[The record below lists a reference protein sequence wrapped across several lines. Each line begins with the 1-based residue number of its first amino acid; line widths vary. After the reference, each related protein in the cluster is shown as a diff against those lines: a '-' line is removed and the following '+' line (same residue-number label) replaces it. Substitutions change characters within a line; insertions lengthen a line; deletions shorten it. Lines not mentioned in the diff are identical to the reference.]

1 MKQRK
6 QIQQMLKSHMEKHIE
21 VALEAA
27 AYALRYPISMLL
39 IHIYANTPKMTLYC
53 QHHDGYKE
61 VLFTIELKEHPLD
74 HNRIN
79 TYFGGPLEDFVKY
92 INM

>member
-1 MKQRK
+1 MKLTHDMA
-6 QIQQMLKSHMEKHIE
+6 QMLKSHMEKHIE

-27 AYALRYPISMLL
+27 VYVLRYPTNMLL
-39 IHIYANTPKMTLYC
+39 IQVYANIPKMTLYC

-61 VLFTIELKEHPLD
+61 VLFTIELKEHPLYAK
-74 HNRIN
+74 RIN

-92 INM
+92 IDM